1 MKLHSVPWPLALVIL
16 LLSSCAQLQ
25 PPKEEAR
32 PFRFEKLDLTRS
44 DENGQPLWR
53 LVSPLTRYQ
62 LEERRSSLSDPLAT
76 IYKEGKPQYTVTA
89 SKGLVIDDGEHVELF
104 GGVTFRV
111 LDERQIVVRADRVFW
126 QREYDI
132 IKFEGNPTL
141 LDLTRRVVAGEARF
155 HTDTDMLFAWEGIN
169 LKSWQGNR
177 DESQPASLELNT
189 QHLNWNTSDGKL
201 NIDSPIKGIQRPTAD
216 RLRRLSSPSMSGNT
230 RQEWYD
236 FNAPVLIS
244 EEAESLN
251 IRAGRSRWWAAEQ
264 RITSS
269 EPAEGTVK
277 ELNVTGSELE
287 ILQKESLLRIGQ
299 DCRLV
304 QPDQEL
310 TAELCSWNWGS
321 GEVLAEG
328 GVILRRDEL
337 QQVTRSSRLEG
348 VTGEDG
354 RITFSAPGQRVK
366 TRLQIQEEQAVPG
379 KPPQAVTPVEF

>member
-1 MKLHSVPWPLALVIL
+1 MIL

-62 LEERRSSLSDPLAT
+62 LEERRSSLSNPLAT
-76 IYKEGKPQYTVTA
+76 IYKDGKPQYTVSA
-89 SKGLVIDDGEHVELF
+89 PKGLVIDDGDHVELF

-111 LDERQIVVRADRVFW
+111 LDERQIVVRAKRVFW
-126 QREYDI
+126 QREYEI
-132 IKFEGNPTL
+132 VIFEGNPTL
-141 LDLTRRVVAGEARF
+141 VDLTRRVEAGEARF
-155 HTDTDMLFAWEGIN
+155 HTDTDMLFAWQGIT
-169 LKSWQGNR
+169 LKSWQGTRN
-177 DESQPASLELNT
+177 DAKPASLELQT
-189 QHLNWNTSDGKL
+189 QQLNWNTSDGDLK
-201 NIDSPIKGIQRPTAD
+201 IDSPIKGIQRPTGE

-230 RQEWYD
+230 RKEIYD

-244 EEAESLN
+244 EKAESLN

-264 RITSS
+264 RITSN
-269 EPAEGTVK
+269 ETAEGTLK
-277 ELNVTGSELE
+277 QLNVTGSALE
-287 ILQKESLLRIGQ
+287 IMQKDSLLRIGK

-310 TAELCSWNWGS
+310 TAEMCSWNWDT

-328 GVILRRDEL
+328 DVLLRRDEL

-348 VTGEDG
+348 VTGDDG
-354 RITFSAPGQRVK
+354 RITFSAPGERVK
-366 TRLQIQEEQAVPG
+366 TQLQIQEEQASPG
-379 KPPQAVTPVEF
+379 KPAQAASPVQF

>member
-62 LEERRSSLSDPLAT
+62 LEERRSSLSDPVAT

-89 SKGLVIDDGEHVELF
+89 PKGLVIDDGEHVELF

-155 HTDTDMLFAWEGIN
+155 HTDTDMLFAWEGIT

-189 QHLNWNTSDGKL
+189 QNLNWNTSDGKL

-244 EEAESLN
+244 EESESLN

-277 ELNVTGSELE
+277 ELNVTGSDLE

-310 TAELCSWNWGS
+310 TAELCSWNWES

-328 GVILRRDEL
+328 DVILRRDEL

-348 VTGEDG
+348 LTGDDG

-366 TRLQIQEEQAVPG
+366 TRLQIQEEQAGPG
-379 KPPQAVTPVEF
+379 EPPQAATPVQF